1 VTLHATRNKG
11 TVTVHVTYG
20 PIRFQVEEPE
30 GHVLQFWHE
39 LGKIVAAEDNEK
51 RAKAGYARYTRHCGG
66 VSVHGEPLP
75 AWDAQDEKTREHWVA
90 AFTE

>member
-1 VTLHATRNKG
+1 MTLHVTRDKG

-20 PIRFQVEEPE
+20 PVRFQVEETE
-30 GHVLQFWHE
+30 GHVLSFWHE

-51 RAKAGYARYTRHCGG
+51 RAKAGYKRFFGALGEVAEPWAELDETAR
-66 VSVHGEPLP
+66 E
-75 AWDAQDEKTREHWVA
+75 AWIT

>member
-1 VTLHATRNKG
+1 VTLHVTRDKG
-11 TVTVHVTYG
+11 TVTVHVVYG

-51 RAKAGYARYTRHCGG
+51 RAKAGYARYVKDCGKPTAD
-66 VSVHGEPLP
+66 EPATPVWEQLP
-75 AWDAQDEKTREHWVA
+75 KSIRSHWTA